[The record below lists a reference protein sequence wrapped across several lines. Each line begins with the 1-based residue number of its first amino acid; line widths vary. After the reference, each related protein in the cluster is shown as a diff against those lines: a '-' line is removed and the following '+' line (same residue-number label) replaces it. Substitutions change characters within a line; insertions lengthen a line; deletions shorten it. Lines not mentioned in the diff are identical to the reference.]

1 MALRR
6 CHAGALR
13 AGPSRAD
20 RRQTSPLM
28 FVQQAPELDNLGLQA
43 TDLVVTHS
51 SDSLTARH
59 QPLTERIPA
68 WSFVLWGVT
77 STQIDPSV

>member
-51 SDSLTARH
+51 SDSLTAGH
-59 QPLTERIPA
+59 PPKLNTSPA
-68 WSFVLWGVT
+68 AFWLESVT
-77 STQIDPSV
+77 